1 MDRAVREAANQN
13 AGAPA
18 TTIKDAAAT
27 AADPTNNSEVP
38 AEKERATGVDPP
50 AEEPPATGA
59 DPADNGDAP
68 AEDGPT
74 TAAAAAAESTTSS
87 SDAAAKES
95 SESPSGANDRHLRAL
110 QGLSTTSNSG
120 GSGVG
125 FALGNFDV
133 IDTYFERADG
143 ESPPAEDPPTEV
155 PGSPLAA
162 AFDDAKAAMANVF
175 GSAQVQP
182 RGLSPLLGGLQF
194 KPSVT
199 AWLEDEVLTTW
210 VDSYGKGVRARARA
224 DRWISDFYRAQLT
237 GRVADIATA
246 FGAMPGSQRSQRT
259 NGFLRPLFA
268 STSRTICSAAAL
280 TSLILAC
287 VNSA

>member
-1 MDRAVREAANQN
+1 MDRATVREAANQN

-18 TTIKDAAAT
+18 ATIKDAAAT

-175 GSAQVQP
+175 GSAQVQAE
-182 RGLSPLLGGLQF
+182 RASLISLASYIK

-199 AWLEDEVLTTW
+199 DSWLEDEVLTTW
-210 VDSYGKGVRARARA
+210 VDSYGKGVRGTSPSGQ
-224 DRWISDFYRAQLT
+224 IVFLDFYRAQLT
-237 GRVADIATA
+237 GDVADIATA
-246 FGAMPGSQRSQRT
+246 FGAMPGKP
-259 NGFLRPLFA
+259 NP
-268 STSRTICSAAAL
+268 
-280 TSLILAC
+280 
-287 VNSA
+287 